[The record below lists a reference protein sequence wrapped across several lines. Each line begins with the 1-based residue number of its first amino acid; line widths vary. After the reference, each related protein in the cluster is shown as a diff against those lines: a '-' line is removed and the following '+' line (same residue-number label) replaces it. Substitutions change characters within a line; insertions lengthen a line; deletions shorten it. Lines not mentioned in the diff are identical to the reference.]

1 MIRTLTAAA
10 LTAMLALPAY
20 ADFEHR
26 SSSDDVATVMDR
38 LEQAVRAAGAM
49 VVARVDHSGA
59 AEGVGMELDDAELL
73 IFGNPQLGT
82 QAIQEDIRAGLFLPL
97 RILVYRDGDETV
109 IFWQE
114 PEEMLDD
121 LDIDDDA
128 EYLERMEEAL
138 ETFAEAAAG

>member
-10 LTAMLALPAY
+10 LTAMMALPAY
-20 ADFEHR
+20 ADFEYR
-26 SSSDDVATVMDR
+26 SSNDDVATVMDR

-82 QAIQEDIRAGLFLPL
+82 QAMQEDIRAGLFLPL

>member
-10 LTAMLALPAY
+10 LTAVLALPAY

-26 SSSDDVATVMDR
+26 ISNDDGATVMDR

-82 QAIQEDIRAGLFLPL
+82 QAMQEDIRAGLFLPL

-138 ETFAEAAAG
+138 ENFAEAAAG

>member
-1 MIRTLTAAA
+1 
-10 LTAMLALPAY
+10 
-20 ADFEHR
+20 
-26 SSSDDVATVMDR
+26 
-38 LEQAVRAAGAM
+38 M

-82 QAIQEDIRAGLFLPL
+82 QAMQEDIRAGLFLPL

>member
-10 LTAMLALPAY
+10 LTAVLALPAY

-26 SSSDDVATVMDR
+26 SNNDDVATVMDR

-82 QAIQEDIRAGLFLPL
+82 QAMQEDIRAGLFLPL

>member
-20 ADFEHR
+20 ADFEYR
-26 SSSDDVATVMDR
+26 SSNDDVATVMDR

-82 QAIQEDIRAGLFLPL
+82 QAMQEDIRAGLFLPL